1 LLLKLGVDLNQGL
14 VFSLVVMTNTTTTE
28 APKVTQIFTQII
40 ENYGAHDWDGEGECP
55 QYWKKKGGNTYLLT
69 EEIDPIAF
77 AKAITRKD
85 EYFSEFV
92 IGTEEVKDCFD
103 GIDPTLDNWI
113 IVSKPKP
120 SNRFTFVD
128 RYPGD
133 FRLQTAVSHEF
144 GAFHPSIKT
153 RYTETIIDAS
163 GNQLKS
169 IVRYENHKGQT
180 FAAKDWKKFV

>member
-1 LLLKLGVDLNQGL
+1 MKN
-14 VFSLVVMTNTTTTE
+14 TTTE
-28 APKVTQIFTQII
+28 APKTTRIYTQII

-69 EEIDPIAF
+69 DEVDPIAL

-92 IGTEEVKDCFD
+92 IGVEEVENWFD
-103 GIDPTLDNWI
+103 GIDPTLNNWT
-113 IVSKPKP
+113 IVGKPKP
-120 SNRFTFVD
+120 SNRYTFVD

-133 FRLQTAVSHEF
+133 FRLQTVTSHEI

-163 GNQLKS
+163 GNELRS
-169 IVRYENHKGQT
+169 VVRYENQKGQT